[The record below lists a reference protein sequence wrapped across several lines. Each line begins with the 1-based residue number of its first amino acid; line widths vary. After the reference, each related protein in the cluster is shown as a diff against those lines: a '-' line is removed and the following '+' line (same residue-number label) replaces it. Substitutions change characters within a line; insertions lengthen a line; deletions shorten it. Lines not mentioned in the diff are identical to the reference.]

1 MKKPEVKN
9 LETVT
14 LSIKSSAKVDTEL
27 CVQRKRKC
35 ERGKGE
41 NYFLG
46 DVAYPCL
53 VVNTY
58 V

>member
-1 MKKPEVKN
+1 MNEPEVKN
-9 LETVT
+9 LVTV
-14 LSIKSSAKVDTEL
+14 SFSMKKSTKVDTEL
-27 CVQRKRKC
+27 CVKRKRKC
-35 ERGKGE
+35 ERGKDE